1 MEITYNTYSAAD
13 VRSWIE
19 SGAQNGLSEQIISI
33 TRANALLHCP
43 YVKDDDVL
51 VVSAMDGDKV
61 VGYTAIF
68 PEKLERPDMWI
79 ATGTT
84 LWVNP
89 NYTDDFV
96 GYNLVQ
102 RLWQSYP
109 DCAVIGS
116 DVAKPAA
123 LIDKLLGAKICK
135 YERSAFVFNRKI
147 QVHSLRNFGSL
158 LLEPFHKHRQQ
169 KAIKRVLASIP
180 NTIRVIARD
189 KIGAEAYA
197 FIKAHSEQDTFLRSR
212 EMLNWILRYPFSA
225 ENPLP
230 HRALKRNQ
238 FSGQA
243 SSFSN
248 HLLHIYDAD
257 QLVGIVLL
265 GLRGTDMHVKMLYTD
280 EQHRE
285 IVFALIVEAM
295 LNTKADQLWS
305 LYPELNVY
313 IASKVLALKTYN
325 RDLLFTYPK
334 TLKSIEPMVLQGM
347 EGDMFA

>member
-1 MEITYNTYSAAD
+1 MIEYKTYSVAD
-13 VRSWIE
+13 VRSWINE
-19 SGAQNGLSEQIISI
+19 GAQNGLSERIISM
-33 TRANALLHCP
+33 TRANALMHCP

-51 VVSAMDGDKV
+51 VVSAMDGQTV

-123 LIDKLLGAKICK
+123 LIDKLLGATICK
-135 YERSAFVFNRKI
+135 YERHAFVFNRTI
-147 QVHSLRNFGSL
+147 QVRSLRNFGSL
-158 LLEPFHKHRQQ
+158 LLEPFRKYCQR
-169 KAIKRVLASIP
+169 KAIRRVIDSIP
-180 NTIRVIARD
+180 SDIRVIARD
-189 KIGAEAYA
+189 TIDAEVYH
-197 FIKAHSEQDTFLRSR
+197 FIKAHSESDSFLRSR
-212 EMLNWILRYPFSA
+212 EMLNWILRYPFTV
-225 ENPLP
+225 ETPLIN
-230 HRALKRNQ
+230 RTTKCNQ

-243 SSFSN
+243 QSSNN
-248 HLLHIYDAD
+248 HLIHIYKAD
-257 QLVGIVLL
+257 TLIGVLL
-265 GLRGTDMHVKMLYTD
+265 LGQRGKDMHVKMLYSD
-280 EQHRE
+280 NAHRE
-285 IVFALIVEAM
+285 IVYALIVESMVQSHMA
-295 LNTKADQLWS
+295 QLWS
-305 LYPELNVY
+305 LYPQLNDF
-313 IASKVLALKTYN
+313 ITSKGIALKTYK

-334 TLKSIEPMVLQGM
+334 FFSSFEPIVLQGM